1 MNLTQRQTEI
11 VELLAS
17 GLTAE
22 QAADRLSRAVP
33 TVRRHIQLAYE
44 RVGARN
50 TAHLVAISISRG
62 FIKALCLTLAISMLT
77 GTDDAL
83 RHRPP
88 ARTRQQVSANRMVGR
103 RDTGSMYS

>member
-1 MNLTQRQTEI
+1 MNLTKRQTEI

-22 QAADRLSRAVP
+22 QAAASLSRAVP

-62 FIKALCLTLAISMLT
+62 FIKALCLALAITLLT
-77 GTDDAL
+77 GTDDAM
-83 RHRPP
+83 RRAGKTRI
-88 ARTRQQVSANRMVGR
+88 ARKAEQVQMIA
-103 RDTGSMYS
+103 

>member
-1 MNLTQRQTEI
+1 MNLTKRQTEI

-22 QAADRLSRAVP
+22 QTAETLSRAVP

-62 FIKALCLTLAISMLT
+62 FIKALCLALALTLLT
-77 GTDDAL
+77 GSDDAM
-83 RHRPP
+83 R
-88 ARTRQQVSANRMVGR
+88 RTSKIQRLSKREAEVQIYA
-103 RDTGSMYS
+103 

>member
-1 MNLTQRQTEI
+1 MNLTKRQTEI

-22 QAADRLSRAVP
+22 QTAEKLSRAVP

-62 FIKALCLTLAISMLT
+62 FIKALCLFLVVSLCNGNSHIEGLRRNAPKRMTQRFEAMSAI
-77 GTDDAL
+77 
-83 RHRPP
+83 
-88 ARTRQQVSANRMVGR
+88 VI
-103 RDTGSMYS
+103 